1 MRKNLAIILTCL
13 SFIALSCGSTNNSP
27 DLMVVGY
34 VAGFRNFDFSQ
45 INASSLT
52 HINYAFAN
60 IINGEVMFGSEGIDN
75 TDMNA
80 DDIRALNALKKVN
93 PDLRILI
100 SVGGWGWSGNFSDA
114 ALTDSSR
121 NRFAASAARFIKEYS
136 LDGIDID
143 WEYPNH
149 PGAGNTYRTED
160 VHNFTLMLE
169 CVRKHID
176 SLAAAEGRKDKY
188 LLTIATGASEV
199 YAANTELGPLS
210 QYLDFINIMTYDFHH
225 GASYQTGHHA
235 NLHISSFDAP
245 DGDATD
251 KAVELH
257 LKAGVPPAK
266 LNFGIPFYGRIWK
279 GVEPINN
286 GLYREAATTGAGMP
300 YAEVLE
306 ALDNPAF
313 TRFYDSS
320 AASPFL
326 WNESDSVFVSY
337 EDVTSIAARMKY
349 VREKGLGGV
358 MFWEYTEDVGGKLL
372 QAITDGL
379 NATQ

>member
-1 MRKNLAIILTCL
+1 
-13 SFIALSCGSTNNSP
+13 
-27 DLMVVGY
+27 
-34 VAGFRNFDFSQ
+34 
-45 INASSLT
+45 
-52 HINYAFAN
+52 
-60 IINGEVMFGSEGIDN
+60 
-75 TDMNA
+75 
-80 DDIRALNALKKVN
+80 
-93 PDLRILI
+93 
-100 SVGGWGWSGNFSDA
+100 
-114 ALTDSSR
+114 
-121 NRFAASAARFIKEYS
+121 
-136 LDGIDID
+136 
-143 WEYPNH
+143 
-149 PGAGNTYRTED
+149 
-160 VHNFTLMLE
+160 MLE

-176 SLAAAEGRKDKY
+176 SLAAAEGRKEKY
-188 LLTIATGASEV
+188 LLTIATGASEL

-235 NLHISSFDAP
+235 NLHLSSLDAP

-251 KAVELH
+251 RAVELH
-257 LKAGVPPAK
+257 LKAGILPAK
-266 LNFGIPFYGRIWK
+266 LNIGIPFYGRVWR
-279 GVEPINN
+279 GVEPVNN
-286 GLYREAATTGAGMP
+286 GLYREATTTGAGMP

-306 ALDNPAF
+306 ALANPAF

-326 WNESDSVFVSY
+326 WNESDSVFISY

-379 NATQ
+379 NDRQ